1 MDPIKKTFA
10 EAFNEFELPVRE
22 DLWER
27 VLAKKQPKKKNLF
40 PFLRVAAAIALLLVS
55 GAIYWQISRIPIAKG
70 GPELTQVPA
79 EDETKQLGIEEIF
92 LPPTKTEASDK
103 TIIPVRDGLVISPK
117 TISKIAAKPYTH
129 SSPPPE
135 NVVIAVQETQTPLEM
150 TVHTEALI
158 NSMAEEIS
166 ALNNP
171 SLDLVHTVQPQEVI
185 ITEATIPATLSKRNS
200 EQLIAKVKPALS
212 DRSKT
217 GPQRF
222 LAALES
228 LKPKV
233 VDDLIAF
240 GSRNTE
246 IEINW

>member
-10 EAFNEFELPVRE
+10 EAFNDFELPVRE

-27 VLAKKQPKKKNLF
+27 VLEKKQPKKKNLF

-55 GAIYWQISRIPIAKG
+55 GAIYWQISRIPIANG

-79 EDETKQLGIEEIF
+79 EDEIKQLGIEEKF

-103 TIIPVRDGLVISPK
+103 TIIHVRDGLVISPK
-117 TISKIAAKPYTH
+117 KISKIAAKPYTN

-135 NVVIAVQETQTPLEM
+135 NVVITVQETQTPLEM

>member
-10 EAFNEFELPVRE
+10 EAFNDFELPVRE
-22 DLWER
+22 ELWER
-27 VLAKKQPKKKNLF
+27 VLAKKQPKKKQPF

-55 GAIYWQISRIPIAKG
+55 GTIYWQILRNSTTRGDAEVAQS
-70 GPELTQVPA
+70 PEMNV
-79 EDETKQLGIEEIF
+79 TKPPVFKEEF
-92 LPPTKTEASDK
+92 LQPTKPESIDQPETS
-103 TIIPVRDGLVISPK
+103 INDGRVISLPK
-117 TISKIAAKPYTH
+117 SPKIHSKPITPSTAPSEIVANPV
-129 SSPPPE
+129 PD
-135 NVVIAVQETQTPLEM
+135 TQTPSDM
-150 TVHTEALI
+150 TIH
-158 NSMAEEIS
+158 AEELVS
-166 ALNNP
+166 TVPEEMPALENP
-171 SLDLVHTVQPQEVI
+171 ALDPVTATHPLDVIAEV
-185 ITEATIPATLSKRNS
+185 TIPATLSKRNS
-200 EQLIAKVKPALS
+200 EQFIAKVKPALS